1 MKSVSKK
8 LMMVIAR
15 MLSWFLFGYTLS
27 ALFISKSGAGSED
40 VWVAF
45 IVSGI
50 VSITISIASD

>member
-27 ALFISKSGAGSED
+27 ALFISKSSAGSED